1 MRWWWAS
8 LAVQWFR
15 IHLPMQGPWIH
26 SLVRED
32 SHAER
37 QLSPCTQITEPT
49 HHNHWSLHTVEHPC
63 SLTREAN
70 TMRSLCTAT
79 KSSVCSSQLEKA
91 HVRSQRPS
99 AVKAKHWCFMQGRN
113 LTLPTSK
120 VIAIC
125 LQTICWTFCLS
136 LSDMKYHPIIYIWSY
151 VSMIYM
157 YHTHTVTCIY
167 THIYKYR

>member
-1 MRWWWAS
+1 MQGTWVPS
-8 LAVQWFR
+8 LAW
-15 IHLPMQGPWIH
+15 
-26 SLVRED
+26 ED
-32 SHAER
+32 SACLGATKPTNHNSWAL
-37 QLSPCTQITEPT
+37 QLMSRNSWSP
-49 HHNHWSLHTVEHPC
+49 HTLDPC
-63 SLTREAN
+63 STTGEAN